1 MASQLPTAMASSEST
16 INGLSDQLSMLYS
29 EREQSLS
36 DQLSMLYS
44 EREKLEEVLGV
55 SNVDDVISLVKSF
68 EDQLAS
74 FYSQSNH
81 SSHEDQSHE
90 DQSHED
96 QSHEDQLD
104 FRALA
109 VELVRLR
116 TQNEAAN
123 LALLRRLVAYI
134 VKQDQGADA

>member
-1 MASQLPTAMASSEST
+1 MASSEST

-96 QSHEDQLD
+96 QLD

>member
-1 MASQLPTAMASSEST
+1 MASQLPTAMASSDST

-55 SNVDDVISLVKSF
+55 SNVDDVISMVKSF

-81 SSHEDQSHE
+81 S
-90 DQSHED
+90 SHED